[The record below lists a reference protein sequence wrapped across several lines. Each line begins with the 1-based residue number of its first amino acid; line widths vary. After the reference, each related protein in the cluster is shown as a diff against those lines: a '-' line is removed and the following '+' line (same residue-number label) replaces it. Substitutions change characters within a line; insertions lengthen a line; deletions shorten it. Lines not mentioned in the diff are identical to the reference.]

1 MKWAMT
7 AASIGSVLARLPNAL
22 AKARTWAGLTTTTG
36 RPAAD
41 RLAGD
46 DRLVAAGRF
55 EAHDRHPKLA
65 EPVLQLL
72 EPRLGARDHE
82 PFARWAN
89 PNVQFVLGDVDSD
102 NDRVHPIPS
111 LRKRARL
118 AAQATVRVRWNGG
131 RRPSL
136 LHGLVVPKG
145 ARSLV
150 RHRPSIASGLIQVT
164 RGAGRNPSPEM
175 PEPRPRL
182 LRRLERVAAE
192 PERLAGFVR
201 HGQRIVE
208 PADRLDRAEHLEEP
222 LPRPAEDQND
232 AAVGAARTPQ
242 IVVLVRA
249 DRGWEAPARAE
260 IIDGR
265 GVAVVPGEEDGARAV
280 IRRQRLIGLTDRR
293 RHLRPAEHVGVIL
306 RQRGEPQPFAGA
318 GPEADRP
325 LIGDE
330 GVDRQNRNE

>member
-145 ARSLV
+145 ARSFV
-150 RHRPSIASGLIQVT
+150 RHRDRPSIASGL
-164 RGAGRNPSPEM
+164 
-175 PEPRPRL
+175 
-182 LRRLERVAAE
+182 
-192 PERLAGFVR
+192 
-201 HGQRIVE
+201 
-208 PADRLDRAEHLEEP
+208 
-222 LPRPAEDQND
+222 
-232 AAVGAARTPQ
+232 
-242 IVVLVRA
+242 
-249 DRGWEAPARAE
+249 
-260 IIDGR
+260 
-265 GVAVVPGEEDGARAV
+265 
-280 IRRQRLIGLTDRR
+280 RR
-293 RHLRPAEHVGVIL
+293 RPKIADSEFAIL
-306 RQRGEPQPFAGA
+306 LASA
-318 GPEADRP
+318 
-325 LIGDE
+325 
-330 GVDRQNRNE
+330 V